1 MTTKT
6 ILQPNL
12 FNLSINIDTNI
23 ENGKSETSENVEK
36 DNTNTTKEI
45 TFTSNMLYDVGKK
58 SGVSGKLLF
67 SRDADYGSKTKV
79 SEFLN
84 SLSYSDCVKFFFDN
98 KKFKEIYSNNGEQSG
113 ERLSI
118 IDNDIVVKRIHSNI
132 LNTMEKIFP
141 TKYPYL
147 NLIEDSISTNNI
159 PVITLKN
166 AIPVSIGK
174 YIYNIPNNY
183 YSYLKIDGK
192 LYTITHVLWLN
203 TLKTHPIYRNFIIN
217 HVNFMNWK
225 NIASENIPI
234 EISKT
239 KEVFKKTIND
249 EINRI
254 TKTPILFAINQD
266 IANNLNNY
274 FVILKKEKITN
285 IDENSMAPSP
295 EIKGLLNGK
304 CEPMMRNITELY
316 RTQNAKLI
324 YTKINCSKHSSGNIN
339 QYLYNKDYIIE
350 TTFFTFKQLYDV
362 AKLQITSKDSM
373 IEASLK
379 VSKDSLVEQMI
390 EFNYLFYEYYKND
403 NNSFDEIIACI
414 KDIFVLYEQLV
425 TYISRILSEKIN
437 ILKKATGNT
446 MLLMKI
452 KDMYLDNT
460 NLVNIIDAD
469 VNTLLT
475 TGPYMQYSE
484 YLTNVKK
491 ICSPALVSM
500 NTRLQTTIDDYSKGL
515 LSISSFEDVLFENN
529 GKQNDVSVSLID
541 GKEYKIFVQMDFIGG
556 EINDTTEIDNC
567 YYRDKLLEADGRNL
581 SKHKSKDVDINRFRY
596 FLDMDEYIK
605 NKKSSATNPVNKI
618 GGGHA
623 VRNRK
628 LRKSNK
634 KKHRSFNQTMR
645 RK

>member
-1 MTTKT
+1 MTTKN

-45 TFTSNMLYDVGKK
+45 TFTSKMLYDAGKK
-58 SGVSGKLLF
+58 SGFSGNLLF

-98 KKFKEIYSNNGEQSG
+98 KKFKEIYANNGEQSG

-118 IDNDIVVKRIHSNI
+118 VDNDIVVKRIHSNI

-147 NLIEDSISTNNI
+147 NLIEDSISTNNV
-159 PVITLKN
+159 PEITLKN
-166 AIPVSIGK
+166 VIPVSIGK
-174 YIYNIPNNY
+174 YLYNIPNNY

-192 LYTITHVLWLN
+192 IYTITHVLWLN
-203 TLKTHPIYRNFIIN
+203 TLNTHPIYRNFIIN

-249 EINRI
+249 EIKRI
-254 TKTPILFAINQD
+254 TKTPILFNITQD
-266 IANNLNNY
+266 IVNNLTSY
-274 FVILKKEKITN
+274 FVISAPISIKNYSNTDSSGN
-285 IDENSMAPSP
+285 IKD
-295 EIKGLLNGK
+295 LLNGI
-304 CEPMMRNITELY
+304 CGSIQNMTQLY
-316 RTQNAKLI
+316 SAENKKLI
-324 YTKINCSKHSSGNIN
+324 YTKINCSKYNSGTNIH
-339 QYLYNKDYIIE
+339 QYLYNKDFIIE
-350 TTFFTFKQLYDV
+350 TTFFTFKQIYDV

-379 VSKDSLVEQMI
+379 VSKKSLVEQII
-390 EFNYLFYEYYKND
+390 EFNYLFYEYEKD
-403 NNSFDEIIACI
+403 NKFFDEIIACI
-414 KDIFVLYEQLV
+414 KDIFVLYEQLE
-425 TYISRILSEKIN
+425 TYIRTILSEKIN

-460 NLVNIIDAD
+460 NLANIIDAD

-515 LSISSFEDVLFENN
+515 LSISEFENVLFENN

-541 GKEYKIFVQMDFIGG
+541 GKEYKIFLQMDFIGG
-556 EINDTTEIDNC
+556 EINDATEIDNC
-567 YYRDKLLEADGRNL
+567 YYRDNLLEADGRNL

-605 NKKSSATNPVNKI
+605 NKKSSTTDAVNKI
-618 GGGHA
+618 SGGQI

-628 LRKSNK
+628 MRKSNK